1 MLYMDTDT
9 ARTVGFITGRMFMN
23 ANEITDTVRKANKV
37 VMPIFEYLDTKDQM
51 IVLDAINT
59 YAEKMKPVV
68 DKYDDT
74 KTRKFIMR
82 RIEE

>member
-1 MLYMDTDT
+1 
-9 ARTVGFITGRMFMN
+9 MN
-23 ANEITDTVRKANKV
+23 ANEITETIRKANKI
-37 VMPIFEYLDTKDQM
+37 VMPIFDHLDARDQL